1 MLIAEPVEIPED
13 GRQTAVVEGQAR
25 EEIIKKSLGITA
37 AEYRREVEGKYSEL
51 MKEKEEES
59 PDELLKEAFQSIENK
74 YKT

>member
-37 AEYRREVEGKYSEL
+37 AEYWREVEGKYSEL